1 MTGITV
7 TEIRLFQ
14 RLLVSIIKRQFSAVS
29 AVVLAYLVIIF
40 NGSCQNSKDQQEKKI
55 PGKVVYQELPQPAP
69 VPVAESLRINLAC
82 KQWYDT
88 VLRVKGFNGGM
99 IVAKHGR
106 ILFEIYNGTGHIPG
120 KDSITAETPLQIASV
135 SKTFTAMAVL
145 LLAQEGKLN
154 IDDEFSK
161 YFPAF
166 NYPGVSIRTLL
177 NHRSG
182 LPNYTYFMENL
193 GWDKTKI
200 MTNQDVFDYLVNR
213 KFELENIAPPNT
225 HFSYCN
231 SNYALLALLIE
242 KLSGKKY
249 GDYLQE
255 VFFTPMGM
263 KHTRVFSMKDSALY
277 LPSYD
282 WKSRLMTYGFLDE
295 VYGDKNIYSTVR
307 DLLTWDRYLNSGT
320 VFTSQTLAEAYA
332 PYSNEK
338 PGTRNYGLGWRMNIY
353 PEGKKII
360 YHNGWWHGSN
370 SCFIRL
376 LHDSAT
382 IILIGNRFTRSIYHA
397 RILANLFG
405 DYYVSVED
413 EDPEQLKPSD
423 SIPAVKEKQRDSLA
437 APKNDKK
444 KTGIRRR

>member
-14 RLLVSIIKRQFSAVS
+14 RLYGFIIKWRFSTVS
-29 AVVLAYLVIIF
+29 ALVIAHLVIIF
-40 NGSCQNSKDQQEKKI
+40 TGSCQNNKVKQVDTM
-55 PGKVVYQELPQPAP
+55 PGKVAYPELPQPAP

-82 KQWYDT
+82 QQWYDT
-88 VLRVKGFNGGM
+88 VLRIKGFNGGM

-106 ILFEIYNGTGHIPG
+106 ILFEFYNGTGHIPG

-145 LLAQEGKLN
+145 LMAQEGKLN

-166 NYPGVSIRTLL
+166 NYPGVTIRTLL

-193 GWDKTKI
+193 GWNKTKI
-200 MTNQDVFDYLVNR
+200 VTNQDVLDYLVNR
-213 KFELENIAPPNT
+213 KYELENIAPPNT

-231 SNYALLALLIE
+231 TNYALLALLIE

-263 KHTRVFSMKDSALY
+263 KQTRVFNMKDSTLF

-282 WKSRLMTYGFLDE
+282 WKARLMNFGFLDE

-307 DLLTWDRYLNSGT
+307 DLLTWDRYLSSGT
-320 VFTSQTLAEAYA
+320 VFTNQILEEAYI

-338 PGTRNYGLGWRMNIY
+338 PGTRNYGLGWRMNIF
-353 PEGKKII
+353 PDGKKVI

-413 EDPEQLKPSD
+413 EDPEQLKPTD
-423 SIPAVKEKQRDSLA
+423 SIPAVKEMQKDSLS
-437 APKNDKK
+437 APKNGMKK
-444 KTGIRRR
+444 SGNKRR